1 MPFEGML
8 TDICQNLNINHQD
21 PKGTKKNP

>member
-8 TDICQNLNINHQD
+8 TDICQDLNINHQD
-21 PKGTKKNP
+21 PKDTNKNP